1 MVYRER
7 RRLKKILSRAEGKYL
22 ADIDIEYIKRSIK
35 EATAKI
41 NKVITTARNNSI
53 ESRLTQVNSSSS
65 KFKIIKSLMTPKSPG
80 SRELL
85 LKGADNDKML
95 VTNTGNKLKTLQEF
109 YNKLYE
115 AIEPVND

>member
-1 MVYRER
+1 
-7 RRLKKILSRAEGKYL
+7 
-22 ADIDIEYIKRSIK
+22 
-35 EATAKI
+35 
-41 NKVITTARNNSI
+41 
-53 ESRLTQVNSSSS
+53 
-65 KFKIIKSLMTPKSPG
+65 MTPKSPG